1 MTMNFFK
8 NPGIAKKMI
17 AAVIGLTIIV
27 FSAVGLVLVQNQ
39 KAGFDGLL
47 NQTSQ
52 VMDEFAAQQNVAN
65 KEAGELKAD
74 QLLVLMARIA
84 PEAILNFELSSLVD
98 YGEIAV
104 QDPDISFVE
113 FHDIN
118 GQQLARSESEN
129 VGSDFDT
136 ITKDVVIDDDVI
148 GKVLL
153 GHNRIRLNEMASKVE
168 SHRTSKLQA
177 MTGVTNDT
185 VDANSRIL
193 MVMMFI
199 GALVMTVV
207 FYGLI
212 TRTVVQPVKETLS
225 FANKIARGDLS
236 ASVTPKNKDEIG
248 QMLEALNAMA
258 ISLREIVGQVR
269 TGAEHIVDS
278 TAEVTQRTSSL
289 AEKTSNQAS
298 SLEETSSSM
307 EEMTVT
313 VKQTADRAA
322 TASVIAETNRKQ
334 AEIGGESTGDMIE
347 AMSDINNASENI
359 AAITGTIDSIAFQT
373 NLLALNAAI
382 EAASAGKHGRGFA
395 VVATEVRELAK
406 RSATASKEIRALIEN
421 NINKIQAGTKLATRS
436 GEILIELVKTGRTI
450 SDIIDEISTTSKE
463 QASGID
469 QVNNA
474 IMQMDQ
480 ITQDNSN
487 LVEEVDVSGIEMHG
501 QAENLLNL
509 VQYFKLNK
517 ETASI
522 DKPASEF
529 RPDDTVTTYLS
540 NQKKD
545 LSKVS
550 IVSNVG

>member
-1 MTMNFFK
+1 MTINFFK

-17 AAVIGLTIIV
+17 AAVIGLTIVV

-52 VMDEFAAQQNVAN
+52 VMDEFAAQQHAAN
-65 KEAGELKAD
+65 KEAGQLKAE

-84 PEAILNFELSSLVD
+84 PEAIINFELSSLVD

-104 QDPDISFVE
+104 KDPDISFVE
-113 FHDIN
+113 FHDLN

-129 VGSDFDT
+129 IGSDFDT
-136 ITKDVVIDDDVI
+136 ITKDVVIDEDVI

-153 GHNRIRLNEMASKVE
+153 GHNHIRLNEMAGIVDADK
-168 SHRTSKLQA
+168 TSKLKA

-212 TRTVVQPVKETLS
+212 TRTVVQPVRETLS

-269 TGAEHIVDS
+269 SGAEHIVDS
-278 TAEVTQRTSSL
+278 AAEVTHRTSSL
-289 AEKTSNQAS
+289 AVKTCNQAS

-313 VKQTADRAA
+313 VKQTADRADSA
-322 TASVIAETNRKQ
+322 RVIAEKNREQ
-334 AEIGGESTGDMIE
+334 AEVGGKSTDDMIE
-347 AMSDINNASENI
+347 AMTDINNASENI
-359 AAITGTIDSIAFQT
+359 AAITATIDGIAFQT

-395 VVATEVRELAK
+395 VVAAEVRELAK
-406 RSATASKEIRALIEN
+406 RSATASKEIRSLIEN

-436 GEILIELVKTGRTI
+436 GEILIDLVKTGRTI
-450 SDIIDEISTTSKE
+450 SDIIDDISTTTKE

-480 ITQDNSN
+480 ITQDNSS
-487 LVEEVDVSGIEMHG
+487 LVEEVDASGKEMHG

-517 ETASI
+517 VTEII
-522 DKPASEF
+522 DEPVSEF

-545 LSKVS
+545 TSKIK
-550 IVSNVG
+550 IVSNIG